1 MKNQL
6 SQIIKS
12 SFDPYFEAPIEIWE
26 SFAEKGNMIETK
38 KNEVLKKYGEREK
51 YLYFII
57 QGSGGIML
65 YHNSNYLCID
75 LCYEGSFFG
84 DYLSFTTHQ
93 TADLEAITF
102 ECSQLFR
109 ISKANF
115 QMLSTTDYGR
125 LICQI
130 AADSLFI
137 HKQTQQLEL
146 LTKTAEQRYVGM
158 LDKQPMIVQRTPNKH
173 IASYLGI
180 TPESFSR
187 IRKKIS

>member
-1 MKNQL
+1 MEKI
-6 SQIIKS
+6 SKIIKAA
-12 SFDPYFEAPIEIWE
+12 FDSYFEAPIEIWD
-26 SFAEKGNMIETK
+26 SFAEKGELIHTK

-57 QGSGGIML
+57 EGSGGIML
-65 YHNSNYLCID
+65 HHNNNYLCID
-75 LCYEGSFFG
+75 LCFEGDFFG
-84 DYLSFTTHQ
+84 DYLSFITNQTT
-93 TADLEAITF
+93 DLEVITF
-102 ECSQLFR
+102 ESSLLFK

-115 QMLSTTDYGR
+115 HELSSTEYGR

-130 AADSLFI
+130 ASDSSFI

-146 LTKTAEQRYVGM
+146 LTKTAEQRYVEM
-158 LDKQPMIVQRTPNKH
+158 LEKQPMIIQRTPNKF

-187 IRKKIS
+187 IRKKII